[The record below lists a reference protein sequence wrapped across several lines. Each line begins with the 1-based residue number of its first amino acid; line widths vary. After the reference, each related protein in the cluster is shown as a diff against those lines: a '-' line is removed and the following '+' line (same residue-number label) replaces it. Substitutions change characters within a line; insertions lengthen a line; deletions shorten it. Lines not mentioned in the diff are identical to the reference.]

1 LYKEKIMNT
10 QDFEAQLKADN
21 FGEIATV
28 DKPIG
33 YAMGE
38 HQHPFEACALITKGD
53 ITLVVGG
60 VSTTYGVGDVFRLP
74 AQTPHHEN
82 AASNGVTYVV
92 GRKYQAAA

>member
-1 LYKEKIMNT
+1 MNT

-21 FGEIATV
+21 FGEIVTLE
-28 DKPIG
+28 KPIG

-38 HQHPFEACALITKGD
+38 HTHPFEARALITKGD
-53 ITLVVGG
+53 ITLTVNG

-82 AASNGVTYVV
+82 AVLHGVTYLV
-92 GRKYQAAA
+92 GRKQEANT